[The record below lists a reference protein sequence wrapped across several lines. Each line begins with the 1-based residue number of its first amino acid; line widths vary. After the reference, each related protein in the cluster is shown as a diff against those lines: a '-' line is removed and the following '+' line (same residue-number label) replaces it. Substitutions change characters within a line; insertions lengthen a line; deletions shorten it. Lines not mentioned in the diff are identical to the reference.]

1 MERGRDTEILK
12 IQAYTDYCNS
22 RFNNRTAF
30 ISSFIIA
37 YYISLFGLNVQK
49 VISIE
54 QYYVF
59 LFVPLPVFIYW
70 SYSAYRDHARKM
82 ERIDELIKKLNN
94 LESVPS
100 VKDMITGKAWEKR
113 EKKSLVFRD
122 FFGFFLKFLYCF
134 FLFFWIV
141 NCLCVSF
148 YLSSLLIE

>member
-100 VKDMITGKAWEKR
+100 VKDMITGKAWEKER
-113 EKKSLVFRD
+113 KRV
-122 FFGFFLKFLYCF
+122 
-134 FLFFWIV
+134 
-141 NCLCVSF
+141 
-148 YLSSLLIE
+148 